1 MSDLSPELRAWLRAS
16 REASGVPEKIED
28 PAGLAELAA
37 LLWQPAARKRP
48 TRTER
53 AA

>member
-1 MSDLSPELRAWLRAS
+1 VSPELRAWLRRS

-28 PAGLAELAA
+28 PAGLAQLAA
-37 LLWQPAARKRP
+37 LLRQPGERRSA
-48 TRTER
+48 TRRER